1 MLEVSVFACRHQ
13 REHADSSQQDR
24 YQQFWRHFCVA
35 FSGTFGICIWSWNPI
50 LKSAINVQNTWES
63 TKKLSP
69 VSLYEHELMY
79 SLDYVLACPDRKRNS
94 SSNSKWKI
102 PITWV
107 ILSYGRKL
115 FCRECTSGR
124 TVQLLFHSCK
134 RLLKK
139 NIAVPNHW
147 QDMNQHINISQSHA
161 CTPRRITLGC
171 LANYNFLLL

>member
-1 MLEVSVFACRHQ
+1 
-13 REHADSSQQDR
+13 
-24 YQQFWRHFCVA
+24 
-35 FSGTFGICIWSWNPI
+35 
-50 LKSAINVQNTWES
+50 
-63 TKKLSP
+63 
-69 VSLYEHELMY
+69 LYEHELMY

-134 RLLKK
+134 SLLKK